1 MVHITVAP
9 HTSVDFY
16 DFFHV
21 LFCVLDGPLIVLAVL
36 FTGLTGIKP
45 SVDLRVEGVHGD
57 LLASDQFQ
65 YVTVW
70 IALADIAVEREDSET
85 TFRRKEQEDVATH
98 DQVLEGLEDRRTES
112 ATFDLRLNGAFDLRQ
127 TLVNDRAF
135 LRIGADLVHREL
147 IHDKTEER

>member
-21 LFCVLDGPLIVLAVL
+21 LFCVLDGTFVVLAHLV
-36 FTGLTGIKP
+36 GLTGIKP
-45 SVDLRVEGVHGD
+45 SVDLRVEGVLSD
-57 LLASDQFQ
+57 LLTSDQFQ

-85 TFRRKEQEDVATH
+85 AFRWKEQENVAAH
-98 DQVLEGLEDRRTES
+98 DQVLEGFEHRRTES

-127 TLVNDRAF
+127 ACVNDGALFRIRAN
-135 LRIGADLVHREL
+135 LVHREL
-147 IHDKTEER
+147 VNDETEER